1 MAAYTTVNKAIDHFN
16 TITYTGN
23 GSTNAKTGVGF
34 QPDWLWIKCRSNAN
48 GGVLFDALRS
58 TNSLSSNDTS
68 AQADR
73 SGDGFTSLDSDGF
86 TMNGS
91 GSGGNLNVN
100 GRTYVAWNWNAAGAT
115 GSGTTT
121 GSGTGKA
128 YNYTVNTTAG
138 FSIIKYK
145 GNGTAGHTIPHH
157 LGATPATII
166 VKRTSATNNWS
177 VYHQKSFTSQA
188 APGVLYLNTTAGK
201 ANDVNVWGNSTV
213 TINSTVFSL
222 GDYEGSNYND
232 SDYIAYCFAEKRGYS
247 KFGTYTGNGSA
258 DGTFIYTGFKPA
270 FIMMKRTDSTGSWM
284 MYDATRDPFNLTQK
298 YLRADES
305 DVEGTGSSNRID
317 ILSNGVKLR
326 ATGSFENASGG
337 TYVFW
342 AWAASTLVDSTGNI
356 VATAR

>member
-1 MAAYTTVNKAIDHFN
+1 MAAYTTVNKAIDYFN

-48 GGVLFDALRS
+48 GSVLFDALRS
-58 TNSLSSNDTS
+58 TNSLSSADTS

-100 GRTYVAWNWNAAGAT
+100 SRTYAAWNWKANGAGSANT
-115 GSGTTT
+115 AGTINSTV
-121 GSGTGKA
+121 S
-128 YNYTVNTTAG
+128 VNTTAG
-138 FSIIKYK
+138 FSIVKWT
-145 GNGTAGHTIPHH
+145 GNGVAGASIGHGLGVVPKTIM
-157 LGATPATII
+157 
-166 VKRTSATNNWS
+166 VKRLNDTANWT
-177 VYHQKSFTSQA
+177 VYHHKLGNTHR
-188 APGVLYLNTTAGK
+188 LELNTDTASTSDGG
-201 ANDVNVWGNSTV
+201 AWNNTSPTSTLFYTGNNLTV
-213 TINSTVFSL
+213 GNN
-222 GDYEGSNYND
+222 GSN
-232 SDYIAYCFAEKRGYS
+232 YIAYCFAEKRGYS

-270 FIMMKRTDSTGSWM
+270 CVIYKGVAGANAVDNWEMVDNKRSTYNGVENVL
-284 MYDATRDPFNLTQK
+284 YPNL
-298 YLRADES
+298 ANA
-305 DVEGTGSSNRID
+305 EGTGVVTRMD
-317 ILSNGVKLR
+317 LLSNGFKMR
-326 ATGSFENASGG
+326 TSGNDYNGSGQ

-342 AWAASTLVDSTGNI
+342 AWAESTLVDSTGKI

>member
-1 MAAYTTVNKAIDHFN
+1 LVQLH
-16 TITYTGN
+16 
-23 GSTNAKTGVGF
+23 
-34 QPDWLWIKCRSNAN
+34 
-48 GGVLFDALRS
+48 
-58 TNSLSSNDTS
+58 
-68 AQADR
+68 
-73 SGDGFTSLDSDGF
+73 
-86 TMNGS
+86 
-91 GSGGNLNVN
+91 LNVN

-258 DGTFIYTGFKPA
+258 DGAFAYTGFKPGI
-270 FIMMKRTDSTGSWM
+270 IMLKRTDTTSNWVIEDNKRIGFNEKNYHVYPNLSNAESTNYFIDQLSTG
-284 MYDATRDPFNLTQK
+284 F
-298 YLRADES
+298 
-305 DVEGTGSSNRID
+305 
-317 ILSNGVKLR
+317 KLR
-326 ATGSFENASGG
+326 GSAGDTNGSGG
-337 TYVFW
+337 TYVYW
-342 AWAASTLVDSTGNI
+342 AWAASTLVDSTGKI
-356 VATAR
+356 SSTAR